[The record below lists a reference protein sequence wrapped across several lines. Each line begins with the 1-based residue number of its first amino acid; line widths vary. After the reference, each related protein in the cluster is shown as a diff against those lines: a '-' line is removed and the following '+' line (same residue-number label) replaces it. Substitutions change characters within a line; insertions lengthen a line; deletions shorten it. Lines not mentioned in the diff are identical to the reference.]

1 MGHVKVVVSVLAT
14 GEGVGAAGVLAE
26 ELAVFVL
33 LGVLLCAQE
42 QHVLTKVGQPRDVRG
57 VR

>member
-1 MGHVKVVVSVLAT
+1 MGHVKVIVGVFAT
-14 GEGVGAAGVLAE
+14 GEGIGAAGVLAE

-33 LGVLLCAQE
+33 LGVLLRAKE
-42 QHVLTKVGQPRDVRG
+42 QHVLTEVGQPRDVSG

>member
-1 MGHVKVVVSVLAT
+1 M
-14 GEGVGAAGVLAE
+14 LAE

-33 LGVLLCAQE
+33 LGVLLCAEE
-42 QHVLTKVGQPRDVRG
+42 QHVLTEVGQPRDVGR